1 MAPFICEQLHCGATP
16 YGPVVRYRTIRT
28 PYLCAPCGF
37 TMVPSFGQCLL
48 CHPASSSS
56 AYSPPPPPP
65 PPAASPPPPALFPPP
80 PALSPYYAIP
90 VGADFDDPR
99 SAYVLL
105 PAYPHLRSLH
115 HCRRR
120 RRRCCRAAASCC
132 GIAFFLSLFASAAAA
147 LFILWPSDPDVGVAR
162 LRLDRLHVGPPPLA
176 AIDLHLRLDIRVR
189 NPDFFALDYRSVVTS
204 VSYRRRPL
212 GSLAAAGAGGR
223 VRARGVSY
231 LDAELRLDG
240 IEVLD
245 DAVYLI
251 EDLARG
257 SIPFDAVTEVEGTLA
272 LFSFQIPVKGRISC
286 SVIVNPHKQEIIRH
300 DCYPE

>member
-1 MAPFICEQLHCGATP
+1 MAKAEEQESSDPLLPPPPPPPPPPEVSPPPPAVSPPPTP
-16 YGPVVRYRTIRT
+16 PEV
-28 PYLCAPCGF
+28 
-37 TMVPSFGQCLL
+37 
-48 CHPASSSS
+48 
-56 AYSPPPPPP
+56 SPPPPPP
-65 PPAASPPPPALFPPP
+65 PPSLFLPPPPPPSAASPPPPALFPPP

-272 LFSFQIPVKGRISC
+272 LFSFQIPVKDANAARRGPRI
-286 SVIVNPHKQEIIRH
+286 
-300 DCYPE
+300 